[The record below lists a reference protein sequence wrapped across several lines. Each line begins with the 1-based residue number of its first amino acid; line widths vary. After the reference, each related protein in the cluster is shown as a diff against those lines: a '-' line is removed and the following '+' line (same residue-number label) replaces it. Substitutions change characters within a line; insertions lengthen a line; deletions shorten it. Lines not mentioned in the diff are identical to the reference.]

1 MFATLAAIVA
11 LQATSP
17 TEAAPAETAA
27 PPAARTAAPTARPRR
42 NETRTCTNRARTG
55 SIMTRQICTTA
66 RGDAA
71 QQAFAR
77 QLSEE
82 IGDRQA
88 TAWTNPNI
96 TTD

>member
-1 MFATLAAIVA
+1 MFATLAAIAV

-17 TEAAPAETAA
+17 VEAAAETAA
-27 PPAARTAAPTARPRR
+27 APAAPTAAPEARPRR
-42 NETRTCTNRARTG
+42 NETRTCANRARTG

-71 QQAFAR
+71 HQALAR

-82 IGDRQA
+82 IGDRTA
-88 TAWTNPNI
+88 TAWRNPNL

>member
-1 MFATLAAIVA
+1 MFVTLTAIAV

-17 TEAAPAETAA
+17 TEVAPAEVTTTTAAPA
-27 PPAARTAAPTARPRR
+27 ARPRR
-42 NETRTCTNRARTG
+42 NETRTCVNRARTG

-71 QQAFAR
+71 HQTMAR
-77 QLSEE
+77 QISEE
-82 IGDRQA
+82 IADRTA
-88 TAWTNPNI
+88 TAWRHPNV